1 MSMKSVVALMAVV
14 GALLG
19 AYSLRLHEHLMDAD
33 EAQARHACRHLCKLG
48 LMDVAGGADSA
59 LAGIANAVAT
69 TACTTMDDETPLLL
83 DCRDRLLGVGMSVAT
98 YRCVLRAESAAE
110 ARECSGDI
118 N

>member
-33 EAQARHACRHLCKLG
+33 EAEVRHACRHLCKLG
-48 LMDVAGGADSA
+48 IMDAAGATDTA
-59 LAGIANAVAT
+59 LAGIASAVAAS
-69 TACTTMDDETPLLL
+69 ACSTMDDETPLLL
-83 DCRDRLLGVGMSVAT
+83 DCRDRLLGLGVSVAT
-98 YRCVLRAESAAE
+98 YRCVVRATTAAE

-118 N
+118 K